1 MMDETTRKDLTNRLK
16 SVAGHINGITK
27 MVEDD
32 RYCIDII
39 KQIQAAQAALS
50 RAEELILDNH
60 LHTCVTTAIQ
70 GDDANE
76 REKVL
81 AEVMQVFRT
90 ENKRQK

>member
-1 MMDETTRKDLTNRLK
+1 MMDEATRKDVSNRLK
-16 SVAGHINGITK
+16 SVAGHINGVVK

-39 KQIQAAQAALS
+39 KQIQATQAALS
-50 RAEELILDNH
+50 RACDLILDNH

-70 GDDANE
+70 GDNVDE

-81 AEVMQVFRT
+81 AEIMQVFQT
-90 ENKRQK
+90 NNKRQK

>member
-1 MMDETTRKDLTNRLK
+1 MMDKKTCQDLSNRLK

-39 KQIQAAQAALS
+39 KQIQATQAALNRVS
-50 RAEELILDNH
+50 ELILDNH

-70 GDDANE
+70 GDDADE